1 MPQKMKGKE
10 EIIAE
15 LRRLGIAFERFD
27 HERVYTIDASKKLPD
42 WREDTS
48 CKTLFLREKERY
60 FLLMLPGE
68 KRFSAKA
75 LRASGFRH
83 VTFAEPE
90 KLSEMLGIYPGSV
103 SALSLINDTEGRVE
117 LFADSE
123 LLGRELIDCHPADN
137 ACTLRMKTKD
147 LLERFVPATGH
158 AYTPIVIERPAPQP

>member
-15 LRRLGIAFERFD
+15 LRRLGIPFERFD
-27 HERVYTIDASKKLPD
+27 HEKVFTIDASRRLPE

-60 FLLMLPGE
+60 FLLMLPGG
-68 KRFSAKA
+68 KRFSSRS

-83 VTFAEPE
+83 VTFASPE

-103 SALSLINDTEGRVE
+103 SALALINDTEGRVE
-117 LFADSE
+117 LFVDSE

-137 ACTLRMKTKD
+137 GCSLRMKTED
-147 LLERFVPATGH
+147 LLERWVPATGH
-158 AYTPIVIERPAPQP
+158 AFAPLAVEPAEQKP